1 MTSPSAETLAPA
13 LEALAPALT
22 WAAFAAILGL
32 ACWHD
37 ARTYRIPNWL
47 VCAGLAA
54 AVLAQGPGFAA
65 AGWCIGL
72 LVLLPLYA
80 AGAAGAGD
88 AKLLAV
94 VGAFAGPVDA
104 VGIAAL
110 TFVAGALIALRRML
124 ADGPAAATTRL
135 PYSFAIAAGSAT
147 WFGLKNS

>member
-1 MTSPSAETLAPA
+1 MTSPGAEV
-13 LEALAPALT
+13 
-22 WAAFAAILGL
+22 WVAFAVILSL

-47 VCAGLAA
+47 IGVGVAVAAVAHSPGFVAAGLC
-54 AVLAQGPGFAA
+54 V
-65 AGWCIGL
+65 GL
-72 LVLLPLYA
+72 LALLPLYA

-104 VGIAAL
+104 VGIATF
-110 TFVAGALIALRRML
+110 TFVAGALIALRAMF
-124 ADGPAAATTRL
+124 ADGPAAARTRL

-147 WFGLKNS
+147 WFGLKSTY